1 MLLSLLFLPVFLI
14 LSEPSEARFSCSS
27 FATQGYD
34 CVPYYLCKDGYIV
47 TDGEGVIDP
56 RGLLTRR
63 RQTEEERIANWKPED
78 ASCPVIFEVCCKD
91 AAFSV
96 PTLTSTTAPTQD
108 LVICKALRPDPTVGG
123 CLTLS
128 QLNPLQRYH
137 FCVFLLDPSPKVHKF
152 AHWFLQIR
160 SSAEFFPQIEWCE
173 ANCLHVPSYCP
184 QDFCRCSSDGVYID

>member
-1 MLLSLLFLPVFLI
+1 MLLSLIFLRVFLI
-14 LSEPSEARFSCSS
+14 LPEPSQGRQSCSA

-96 PTLTSTTAPTQD
+96 PTLTSTTAPTSTQD
-108 LVICKALRPDPTVGG
+108 HVTCEALRPDTTVGG

-128 QLNPLQRYH
+128 QLNPLQDYH

-152 AHWFLQIR
+152 AH
-160 SSAEFFPQIEWCE
+160 
-173 ANCLHVPSYCP
+173 
-184 QDFCRCSSDGVYID
+184 